1 MDELRRIT
9 KEYYQNT
16 VSYRFF
22 GIKGFLYI
30 MLSLPF
36 VYFIYKANFVW
47 HTDIL
52 TIFFMCICGWAWLKA
67 RKQYDIN
74 LVIHLAYFTHLE
86 TNELPKHKAL
96 YLKLLTSHVSNSLHK
111 TMGIFKGVI
120 ETHHSNKS
128 FVIENF
134 GFHFS
139 NFIYNSEAKN
149 RILSLVIYF
158 ISFAVLLIIIKSDV
172 QFNAFYF
179 ISQLSLDVVFGF
191 LGAITFLLLL
201 GYLLIVFPCMFLIS
215 YLIVPMML
223 KSSSINVLNSF
234 FISELNKYSYSESVT
249 PNL

>member
-1 MDELRRIT
+1 MDELRRIA

-22 GIKGFLYI
+22 GIKGFIYLL
-30 MLSLPF
+30 LSLPV
-36 VYFIYKANFVW
+36 VYLIYEANFVW
-47 HTDIL
+47 HCNTL
-52 TIFFMCICGWAWLKA
+52 TIFFMCMLGWIWLKA

-74 LVIHLAYFTHLE
+74 LVVHLAYFTHLE

-96 YLKLLTSHVSNSLHK
+96 YLKLLTSHVSNSLYK
-111 TMGIFKGVI
+111 TMEIFKGII
-120 ETHHSNKS
+120 ETHHNNKP

-172 QFNAFYF
+172 QFNAFLF
-179 ISQLSLDVVFGF
+179 ISQLSLDTVFGF
-191 LGAITFLLLL
+191 LGTVTFLLLL
-201 GYLLIVFPCMFLIS
+201 GYLLIVFPCMSLIS

-223 KSSSINVLNSF
+223 KSSSVNVLNSF
-234 FISELNKYSYSESVT
+234 FISELNKYSYSENV
-249 PNL
+249 NCK

>member
-1 MDELRRIT
+1 MDELKRIS

-22 GIKGFLYI
+22 GIKGFIYI
-30 MLSLPF
+30 LLSLPV
-36 VYFIYKANFVW
+36 VYLIYEANFVW
-47 HTDIL
+47 YCNTL
-52 TIFFMCICGWAWLKA
+52 TIFFMCMLGWIWLKA
-67 RKQYDIN
+67 KKQYDIN

-96 YLKLLTSHVSNSLHK
+96 YLKLLTSHVSNSLYK
-111 TMGIFKGVI
+111 TMGIFKGII
-120 ETHHSNKS
+120 ETHHNNKP

-172 QFNAFYF
+172 QFNAFLF
-179 ISQLSLDVVFGF
+179 ISQLSLDTVFGF
-191 LGAITFLLLL
+191 LGTVTFVLLL
-201 GYLLIVFPCMFLIS
+201 GYLLIVFPCMSIIS

-223 KSSSINVLNSF
+223 KSSSVNVLNSF
-234 FISELNKYSYSESVT
+234 FISELNKYSYSENV
-249 PNL
+249 NCK